1 MPWLLF
7 FDLITLTLCTLFLLI
22 CLLYFPSKFYISV
35 HCSTCARKYL
45 CCYFIMSILRNSEIR
60 AYHFWEK
67 YIHCQITEINEGE
80 ITNPSIGALNQSN
93 AVSCHFGFPFP
104 GQVNFRLRAIFLIL
118 DYRRRGYR
126 SRHLRIKWKGRLAM
140 GFDRWNEFSM
150 EVEIEDLERRSKR
163 SCEKKRNREREGGG
177 GKREGERERELAP
190 VLHGASSLD
199 SLLFLLAVSFDF
211 LSRVSSCYCSFK
223 FQQLLVFSAKVG
235 MSERQD
241 RYE

>member
-1 MPWLLF
+1 
-7 FDLITLTLCTLFLLI
+7 
-22 CLLYFPSKFYISV
+22 
-35 HCSTCARKYL
+35 
-45 CCYFIMSILRNSEIR
+45 
-60 AYHFWEK
+60 
-67 YIHCQITEINEGE
+67 
-80 ITNPSIGALNQSN
+80 
-93 AVSCHFGFPFP
+93 
-104 GQVNFRLRAIFLIL
+104 
-118 DYRRRGYR
+118 
-126 SRHLRIKWKGRLAM
+126 
-140 GFDRWNEFSM
+140 M